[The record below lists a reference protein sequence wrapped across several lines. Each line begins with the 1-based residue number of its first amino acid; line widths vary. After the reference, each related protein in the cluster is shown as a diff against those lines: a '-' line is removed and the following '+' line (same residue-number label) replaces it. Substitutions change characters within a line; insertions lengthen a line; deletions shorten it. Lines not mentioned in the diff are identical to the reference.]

1 MVFALA
7 GDSTITK
14 FFCISIFCW
23 LEIGCKLTQIINVR
37 SISVTKK
44 AFFPIHYIYS
54 HAFLFTFAGQNQK
67 AIQKYG
73 RDKAHYK
80 LGNVRLALNSYLQ
93 AIEINPESPAQAA
106 YDMAIKVLDFYNKD
120 MYNH

>member
-1 MVFALA
+1 MEEIKRL
-7 GDSTITK
+7 
-14 FFCISIFCW
+14 ISENK
-23 LEIGCKLTQIINVR
+23 LEEAIRLLDDE
-37 SISVTKK
+37 
-44 AFFPIHYIYS
+44 AW
-54 HAFLFTFAGQNQK
+54 FLLG
-67 AIQKYG
+67 
-73 RDKAHYK
+73 KAHYK

>member
-1 MVFALA
+1 MRFYLP
-7 GDSTITK
+7 S
-14 FFCISIFCW
+14 
-23 LEIGCKLTQIINVR
+23 
-37 SISVTKK
+37 
-44 AFFPIHYIYS
+44 
-54 HAFLFTFAGQNQK
+54 
-67 AIQKYG
+67 
-73 RDKAHYK
+73 RDKIKKLFKNMEEIKRLISENKLEEAIRLLDAYLTEQPRSDEAWFL

>member
-1 MVFALA
+1 MYKRQLL
-7 GDSTITK
+7 G
-14 FFCISIFCW
+14 
-23 LEIGCKLTQIINVR
+23 
-37 SISVTKK
+37 
-44 AFFPIHYIYS
+44 
-54 HAFLFTFAGQNQK
+54 
-67 AIQKYG
+67 
-73 RDKAHYK
+73 KAHYK

>member
-1 MVFALA
+1 MRFYLPSR
-7 GDSTITK
+7 DKIK
-14 FFCISIFCW
+14 KLFKNMEEIKRLIS
-23 LEIGCKLTQIINVR
+23 ENKLDE
-37 SISVTKK
+37 
-44 AFFPIHYIYS
+44 AW
-54 HAFLFTFAGQNQK
+54 FLLG
-67 AIQKYG
+67 
-73 RDKAHYK
+73 KAHYK